1 MASTGMRI
9 SAPISGGSLAISV
22 SLIKPLYIHG
32 RAAFLSVA
40 TPGIYRTAYFLEIA
54 EVLAASPDGPPDKGA
69 MFAVMQRHGLT
80 PALPGPLAAPAT

>member
-1 MASTGMRI
+1 GRGQVHSFDNA
-9 SAPISGGSLAISV
+9 GGV
-22 SLIKPLYIHG
+22 DG
-32 RAAFLSVA
+32 AFLSVA
-40 TPGIYRTAYFLEIA
+40 TPGIFRTAYFLEIA

>member
-1 MASTGMRI
+1 
-9 SAPISGGSLAISV
+9 
-22 SLIKPLYIHG
+22 
-32 RAAFLSVA
+32 LSVA
-40 TPGIYRTAYFLEIA
+40 TPGIFRTAYFLEIA